1 MYLCIAFSFFF
12 SCLNHIFNEIKQIKD
27 LGLHPSPN
35 PGPFAPV
42 TAAVRRCP
50 IGLQGKLILFPVSVP
65 PGNPLSAVGSV
76 EETDVSFPVAVFK
89 TTQRY
94 LSFSYHRWQHK
105 VTGTEASVASLVS
118 CIMGSGDRVHDGSG
132 GLDLSFSGFHIQSH
146 LALPISGLPAP
157 RLYSFDLSV

>member
-1 MYLCIAFSFFF
+1 MYLCFAFSFFF
-12 SCLNHIFNEIKQIKD
+12 SCLNHIFNEIKQIKAS
-27 LGLHPSPN
+27 GLHPSPN
-35 PGPFAPV
+35 PGPFEPV
-42 TAAVRRCP
+42 TATVRRCP
-50 IGLQGKLILFPVSVP
+50 IRLQRKLILFPISVP

-105 VTGTEASVASLVS
+105 GTGTEASEASLVS

-132 GLDLSFSGFHIQSH
+132 GPDLSFSSFRIQSR
-146 LALPISGLPAP
+146 LALPISGSPAATS
-157 RLYSFDLSV
+157 LQF